1 MKTIFTLI
9 ILAFS
14 VCSFGQTKSTYAKKF
29 KDADKAFDQAAKDA
43 AVKTDRNLTFEN
55 RSHIKGDPL
64 SSDSIGIA
72 HAGFSEASQKI
83 FNDIQTEITELQ
95 KQLQEKVKRQD
106 DMFMLLCGAAVPPV
120 DPKRVI
126 KDGIQV
132 KPGELILKY
141 RK

>member
-1 MKTIFTLI
+1 MKMLLTLI
-9 ILAFS
+9 LALLS
-14 VCSFGQTKSTYAKKF
+14 NLSFGQKLSES
-29 KDADKAFDQAAKDA
+29 DIDQAAARASKKVDKSTMTLA
-43 AVKTDRNLTFEN
+43 GNPYRNRDNE
-55 RSHIKGDPL
+55 
-64 SSDSIGIA
+64 SDSIGLA

-83 FNDIQTEITELQ
+83 FNDLQTEITELQ